1 MKIMLRAAIAALS
14 IASIGPALADGGEG
28 TVANTQFTELPGVVA
43 QAQVPN
49 APTYAQNGQQNRQAQ
64 TQQAQNGQA
73 QSGSGARIRRLQTSR
88 AAALGCSRRTLTRA
102 PTANPKTQQ
111 VKRRCRQPAAFRFWW
126 EWAISS
132 QPLSPSPPTQSP
144 GSWGFFLSQ
153 RAKVAIGSAL
163 HGV

>member
-64 TQQAQNGQA
+64 TQQAQSQQAQSQQAQSQQA
-73 QSGSGARIRRLQTSR
+73 QSGQ
-88 AAALGCSRRTLTRA
+88 AAHGYGVYS
-102 PTANPKTQQ
+102 
-111 VKRRCRQPAAFRFWW
+111 
-126 EWAISS
+126 
-132 QPLSPSPPTQSP
+132 TQSGRGTWLFP
-144 GSWGFFLSQ
+144 PNANQGANS
-153 RAKVAIGSAL
+153 
-163 HGV
+163 